1 MRAIDPGIV
10 AVLAYDGLCTFE
22 YGIAIELFDL
32 ERPELGV
39 PWYDCR
45 IVGVDGREARGSGG
59 VQVRAHAGVAAL
71 RHART
76 IVVPGWRDRAER
88 PPEPLLRELRRAVGR
103 GARVLTICSGA
114 FVLGYAGLLD
124 GRRVTTHWR
133 YVAELR
139 ERFPPA
145 LVEDDVLYVEDG
157 PLITSAGSAA
167 GMDAGL
173 HLIRRDFGARVANMV
188 ARRLVMPPHRE
199 GGQAQY
205 VETPVSPRPGRTM
218 AQVLDWARARLDAPI
233 AIETLAERAA
243 MSPRTFLRHF
253 EASVGGSPLAWLQR
267 ERMAR
272 ARELLE
278 STAMPVAQVAGQCG
292 YGSPETF
299 RAAFR
304 RIVGVPPGAYRER
317 FGRGADAVTQARA
330 AVRA

>member
-1 MRAIDPGIV
+1 
-10 AVLAYDGLCTFE
+10 
-22 YGIAIELFDL
+22 
-32 ERPELGV
+32 
-39 PWYDCR
+39 
-45 IVGVDGREARGSGG
+45 
-59 VQVRAHAGVAAL
+59 
-71 RHART
+71 
-76 IVVPGWRDRAER
+76 
-88 PPEPLLRELRRAVGR
+88 
-103 GARVLTICSGA
+103 
-114 FVLGYAGLLD
+114 
-124 GRRVTTHWR
+124 
-133 YVAELR
+133 
-139 ERFPPA
+139 
-145 LVEDDVLYVEDG
+145 
-157 PLITSAGSAA
+157 
-167 GMDAGL
+167 
-173 HLIRRDFGARVANMV
+173 
-188 ARRLVMPPHRE
+188 MPPHRE

-317 FGRGADAVTQARA
+317 FGRGADAVPTRFGRGDAGPDRGPRVSASRADAARA
-330 AVRA
+330 RCILAR